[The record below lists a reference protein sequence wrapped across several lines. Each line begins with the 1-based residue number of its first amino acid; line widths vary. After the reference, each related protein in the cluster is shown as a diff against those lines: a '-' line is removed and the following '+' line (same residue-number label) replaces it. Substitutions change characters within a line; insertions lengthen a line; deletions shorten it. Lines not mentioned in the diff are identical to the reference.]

1 VRAKPRLLIATTN
14 EGKIREIKPLLKHLP
29 LQLVGLDELGVD
41 QSFKEPGDTF
51 AENSIAKALYYH
63 YYHSLPTIADDS
75 GLVIDALGGEPGV
88 RSSRFLGEESSYAEK
103 MERVLARLGENST
116 AGLGREARFTC
127 ALSLA
132 LNGRVA
138 ATIVKHLFGSIAEA
152 PRGSNGFGYDP
163 IFFSPEL
170 GKTFGEATDAEKER
184 LSHRARAL
192 RSLVALLETHE
203 PIRRELGIVQA
214 E

>member
-1 VRAKPRLLIATTN
+1 VSAKPKLLIATTN
-14 EGKIREIKPLLKHLP
+14 EGKLREIRSLLEHLP
-29 LQLVGLDELGVD
+29 LRLVGLDELGVD

-103 MERVLARLGENST
+103 MERVLARLREIS
-116 AGLGREARFTC
+116 AVGLSREARFTC

-132 LNGRVA
+132 VNGRVA
-138 ATIVKHLFGSIAEA
+138 ATIVKHTFGTIADA
-152 PRGSNGFGYDP
+152 PCGGNGFGYDP

-170 GKTFGEATDAEKER
+170 GKTFGEATDAEKEG
-184 LSHRARAL
+184 LSHRAQAL
-192 RSLVALLETHE
+192 RSLVSLLETHK
-203 PIRRELGIVQA
+203 PLRSELKIAQA
-214 E
+214 G